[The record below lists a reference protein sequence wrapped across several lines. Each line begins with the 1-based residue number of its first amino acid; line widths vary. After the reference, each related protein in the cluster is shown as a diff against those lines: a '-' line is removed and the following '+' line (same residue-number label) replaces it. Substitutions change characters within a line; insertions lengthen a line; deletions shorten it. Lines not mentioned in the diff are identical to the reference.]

1 MKGSGLRVY
10 ALIYLLFLYA
20 PILLLP
26 IFAFNS
32 GTVIAFPLKGVT
44 TEWFAQM
51 FENATLRRALANSLI
66 IAVSASVFATCLG
79 VLAARATT
87 RFEFPG
93 KGAITGLIMLPL
105 VLPEIIISISLL
117 VVLLS
122 LGVTLNIFTVII
134 GHTLICMP
142 YATVILSTAF
152 NSLDRS
158 LEEAAYDLGET
169 KWSAFRLV
177 ILPLVMPGI
186 ISSLLMSFTISLDE
200 FIIAFFLAGNEPTL
214 PTYIFSQLRFPK
226 QIPMIMALGT
236 VLVVMSIILLTIAE
250 YFRRRGVARTGAKD
264 TGGFL

>member
-236 VLVVMSIILLTIAE
+236 VLVVMSIFLLTIAE